1 MVHVTEI
8 PGPRDRDPS
17 AGEAGWGVGGV
28 PRPQIRVALS
38 GSQSGWAR
46 SMWPTL
52 LTELRDCRSD
62 GMRNCGA
69 SEREREGGCLWP
81 ELPARWREQR
91 RPMWLDRRGRPR
103 EGRRF
108 CLACAGPPEREG
120 ERGSLS
126 VPLGYSGGGGEATG
140 HFPGTVPSGGQ
151 RGGRA
156 ATLIVASAVPAD
168 GGQ

>member
-1 MVHVTEI
+1 
-8 PGPRDRDPS
+8 
-17 AGEAGWGVGGV
+17 
-28 PRPQIRVALS
+28 
-38 GSQSGWAR
+38 
-46 SMWPTL
+46 
-52 LTELRDCRSD
+52 
-62 GMRNCGA
+62 
-69 SEREREGGCLWP
+69 
-81 ELPARWREQR
+81 
-91 RPMWLDRRGRPR
+91 MWLDRRGRPR

-126 VPLGYSGGGGEATG
+126 VPLGCSGGGGEATG
-140 HFPGTVPSGGQ
+140 HFPGTVPFGGQ